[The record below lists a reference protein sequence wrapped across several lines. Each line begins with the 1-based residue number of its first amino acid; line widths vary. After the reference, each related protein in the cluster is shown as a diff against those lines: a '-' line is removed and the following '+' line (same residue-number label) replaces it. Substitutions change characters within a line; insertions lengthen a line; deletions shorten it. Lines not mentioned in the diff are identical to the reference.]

1 LKLSFTP
8 DVTSLLSLGFA
19 VAEAIKSRRHEVFFG
34 GKNSGGTTLVYLP
47 IDNWPRRR
55 RGLFPPRRTAGGVR
69 RRRRCCFARMHAS
82 AIVHHHRWDAMRCH
96 AMHARLRS
104 CVFSRLSS
112 SRTHRD
118 RARQRHP
125 AAASHTCIAL
135 APNSLARAC
144 AYLRARTLFT
154 PVPSD
159 QCCTHSRG
167 VPMHAFP
174 A

>member
-1 LKLSFTP
+1 MRFFWGKKFRRYILPSFTYRKIIGH
-8 DVTSLLSLGFA
+8 DVDVASSLPVGQRA
-19 VAEAIKSRRHEVFFG
+19 
-34 GKNSGGTTLVYLP
+34 P
-47 IDNWPRRR
+47 
-55 RGLFPPRRTAGGVR
+55 GGVR

>member
-1 LKLSFTP
+1 M
-8 DVTSLLSLGFA
+8 
-19 VAEAIKSRRHEVFFG
+19 RFFWE
-34 GKNSGGTTLVYLP
+34 KNSGGTTLVYLP
-47 IDNWPRRR
+47 IDNWPRRGPSSLPVGHCGR
-55 RGLFPPRRTAGGVR
+55 RPSSSSLLLCT
-69 RRRRCCFARMHAS
+69 HACECDCS
-82 AIVHHHRWDAMRCH
+82 PSSMGCDAMPCH
-96 AMHARLRS
+96 ACTPPS

-125 AAASHTCIAL
+125 ALQQQPATHALRLRPTLSPVRVRTC
-135 APNSLARAC
+135 ARTC
-144 AYLRARTLFT
+144 TLFT